1 MTGRRPTVRLT
12 LTLWY
17 STALV
22 CMLVAYAAAV
32 CIFLERGLWQQLDVA
47 LHEDVENV
55 ATLVQTG
62 GEDPLANED
71 GWAEVWTA
79 AGQCVYQTGKAA
91 RVPLSLPPPSAPGRV
106 SVAVD
111 GRRFVRVR
119 DEPQQIGN
127 RRLVVRVAENEDR
140 VRSEVAALLWMMGLG
155 LPIAVFVAALGGYR
169 LAKRALAP
177 VDAMAERAQA
187 ISAERLSERLPVGNP
202 EDEVGRLAIV
212 INDLLGRLE
221 LSFAQM
227 QRFTADASHE
237 LRTPLTAIR
246 TVGEVGLRSA
256 RDEAGLRE
264 TIGSMLEESDRL
276 TRLVEAMLML
286 SRADAGRIPVNRRP
300 TNLSERV
307 EEVAAQLSVLAEDKG
322 QSIVVLA
329 DAAAMTDVDPV
340 ILRLALVN
348 LVHNAIRYSPAGGR
362 IELQV
367 REGDAEVTVEVRDQG
382 PGVALMHQ
390 QRIFERFYRVDDARS
405 RHDGGTG
412 LGLAIARWA
421 VEVHDGRL
429 EIVSEPGAGSVF
441 RIVLPAGVVRE
452 NPSGG
457 GQAAPSAP
465 PFAPAVGRYRAAQ

>member
-1 MTGRRPTVRLT
+1 MTGRRRTVRLT

-17 STALV
+17 SVALV
-22 CMLVAYAAAV
+22 AVLVAYAAAV
-32 CIFLERGLWQQLDVA
+32 FIFLERSLWQQLDVA
-47 LHEDVENV
+47 LHEDVEHV
-55 ATLVQTG
+55 TTLVEAGGANPLTG
-62 GEDPLANED
+62 ED

-79 AGQCVYQTGKAA
+79 DGQRVYQTEKAG
-91 RVPLSLPPPSAPGRV
+91 RVPLASLPPPSASRRV
-106 SVAVD
+106 SVALD

-155 LPIAVFVAALGGYR
+155 LPVAVFVAALGGYR
-169 LAKRALAP
+169 LAKRALSP

-264 TIGSMLEESDRL
+264 TIGSMLEEA
-276 TRLVEAMLML
+276 TG
-286 SRADAGRIPVNRRP
+286 SRGSSRP
-300 TNLSERV
+300 C
-307 EEVAAQLSVLAEDKG
+307 
-322 QSIVVLA
+322 
-329 DAAAMTDVDPV
+329 
-340 ILRLALVN
+340 
-348 LVHNAIRYSPAGGR
+348 
-362 IELQV
+362 
-367 REGDAEVTVEVRDQG
+367 
-382 PGVALMHQ
+382 
-390 QRIFERFYRVDDARS
+390 
-405 RHDGGTG
+405 
-412 LGLAIARWA
+412 
-421 VEVHDGRL
+421 
-429 EIVSEPGAGSVF
+429 
-441 RIVLPAGVVRE
+441 
-452 NPSGG
+452 
-457 GQAAPSAP
+457 
-465 PFAPAVGRYRAAQ
+465 